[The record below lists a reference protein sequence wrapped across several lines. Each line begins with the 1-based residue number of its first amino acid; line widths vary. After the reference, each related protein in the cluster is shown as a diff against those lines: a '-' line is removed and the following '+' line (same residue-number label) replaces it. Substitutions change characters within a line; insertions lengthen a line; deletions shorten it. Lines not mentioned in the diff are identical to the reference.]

1 MKLSKEVRKVELRL
15 KRLGKEGWS
24 EHLPE
29 TSPEKAAQW
38 LGEMIRKHG
47 PEEEASYKVTTKI
60 NKGYGRNKEDGT
72 TSIMD
77 WSGPL
82 NYCPAWRVI
91 EAT

>member
-1 MKLSKEVRKVELRL
+1 MSKEIREVELRL

-29 TSPEKAAQW
+29 TTPMKAEKWLAKMILKHVPEV
-38 LGEMIRKHG
+38 
-47 PEEEASYKVTTKI
+47 EASYKVTIMI

-72 TSIMD
+72 TSIID

-91 EAT
+91 EV